1 MKNERSW
8 TSLVVQWIGVHLPM
22 QGTLVQSLVQEDSTC
37 QGAAKPVHHS
47 DWAHSPRACT
57 LQPEKPPFWKPCSL
71 WLESSLLAAM
81 KTQHSPKLIHSLRK
95 TKDLKGIQ
103 EKKLDYLQRNGSE
116 SRILFFSVRGIRVS
130 DFTVL
135 RDTEELPT
143 VVYTVFK
150 SKG

>member
-1 MKNERSW
+1 
-8 TSLVVQWIGVHLPM
+8 
-22 QGTLVQSLVQEDSTC
+22 
-37 QGAAKPVHHS
+37 
-47 DWAHSPRACT
+47 
-57 LQPEKPPFWKPCSL
+57 
-71 WLESSLLAAM
+71 M

-95 TKDLKGIQ
+95 TKDLKSIQ

-116 SRILFFSVRGIRVS
+116 SKILFFSVRGIRVS

-143 VVYTVFK
+143 VLYTDTVFN